1 MNTPSA
7 RRTEALPARPL
18 IVLTALVGGVHVL
31 LLQAAPLA
39 WGPPD
44 SPAPRPRPFITRTL
58 EIKPE
63 PAVAPVPAAAPVRKR
78 AIRRP
83 VQAAKPSLEE
93 NQAPALIPPAS
104 TTTESIASGDAIPSE
119 TPAGDSPLGETP
131 GEPVVAAEPAPP
143 APETPE
149 PPPLASTSTAL
160 AIPGSVRLKY
170 VMTGRSRNMDYS
182 AFAELSWLQ
191 DGQTYDAKMVV
202 SAFFLGSRSMSS
214 SGRITAD
221 GLAPTRFLDKSRSE
235 RAAHFEE
242 DKGKISFS
250 ANTPDAPWLRG
261 AQDRLSVFLQLGSLL
276 AGAPASYPAGSNVS
290 LYTAGPRAVDT
301 WTFTVEAEE
310 KLSLPEGDVTTLKL
324 TRKPQRDYD
333 QTVEIWFAPSMDY
346 LPVRS
351 RITQQNGDFIDQKLR
366 AAEKP

>member
-1 MNTPSA
+1 MNTPTA
-7 RRTEALPARPL
+7 RQAPALPARPL
-18 IVLTALVGGVHVL
+18 IALTALVILAHVL

-39 WGPPD
+39 WGPVPD
-44 SPAPRPRPFITRTL
+44 PQATAPRPFITRTL

-63 PAVAPVPAAAPVRKR
+63 PVVTSAPAATPVRPRPVRRRAPVSQANRAPAPVSTAPAAIESIAPS
-78 AIRRP
+78 ADDSTSP
-83 VQAAKPSLEE
+83 VDPQT
-93 NQAPALIPPAS
+93 PPPEVTA
-104 TTTESIASGDAIPSE
+104 TTTEPVAP
-119 TPAGDSPLGETP
+119 TPVEA
-131 GEPVVAAEPAPP
+131 APP
-143 APETPE
+143 PDA
-149 PPPLASTSTAL
+149 STAL
-160 AIPGSVRLKY
+160 TIPGSVRLKY
-170 VMTGRSRNMDYS
+170 VMTGRSKNMNYS
-182 AFAELSWLQ
+182 AFAQLDWLQ

-202 SAFFLGSRSMSS
+202 SALFLGSRSMTS

-276 AGAPASYPAGSNVS
+276 AGAPASYPVGSSVS
-290 LYTAGPRAVDT
+290 LYTAGPRDADT
-301 WTFTVEAEE
+301 WTFTVESEE
-310 KLSLPEGDVTTLKL
+310 TLQLPAGEAATLKL

-351 RITQQNGDFIDQKLR
+351 RITQQNGDFVDQQLR
-366 AAEKP
+366 VVEKP

>member
-1 MNTPSA
+1 MNAPSA
-7 RRTEALPARPL
+7 QRHEALPARPL
-18 IVLTALVGGVHVL
+18 IALTALVGGVHVL

-44 SPAPRPRPFITRTL
+44 SPVPRPRPFITRTL

-63 PAVAPVPAAAPVRKR
+63 SAVVPVPATAPVRKR
-78 AIRRP
+78 AVRRP
-83 VQAAKPSLEE
+83 AQAAKPSSQE
-93 NQAPALIPPAS
+93 NPAPALIPPAPS
-104 TTTESIASGDAIPSE
+104 ATESIASGDAIPSE
-119 TPAGDSPLGETP
+119 TPAGGSSPGETP
-131 GEPVVAAEPAPP
+131 GEPVAAAEPAPA
-143 APETPE
+143 APETPA
-149 PPPLASTSTAL
+149 PPLASSSTAL
-160 AIPGSVRLKY
+160 TIPGSVRLKY

-182 AFAELSWLQ
+182 ALAELSWLQ

-250 ANTPDAPWLRG
+250 ANSPDAPWQRG

-276 AGAPASYPAGSNVS
+276 AGDPASYPTGSTVS
-290 LYTAGPRAVDT
+290 LYTAGPRMVDT

-310 KLSLPEGDVTTLKL
+310 KLSLPAGDVATLKL

-366 AAEKP
+366 AAERP

>member
-1 MNTPSA
+1 MNALSA
-7 RRTEALPARPL
+7 QRRGALPARPL
-18 IVLTALVGGVHVL
+18 IALTALVGGIHVL

-63 PAVAPVPAAAPVRKR
+63 PAVAPVAAAPARKR
-78 AIRRP
+78 AVRRP
-83 VQAAKPSLEE
+83 VRAARPSLQE
-93 NQAPALIPPAS
+93 NPAPALIPPTLPA
-104 TTTESIASGDAIPSE
+104 TESIASGDPIP
-119 TPAGDSPLGETP
+119 TAGQSGGSPPVEP
-131 GEPVVAAEPAPP
+131 SGEPVAAAEPVPP
-143 APETPE
+143 APETPA
-149 PPPLASTSTAL
+149 PPLASSTAL
-160 AIPGSVRLKY
+160 TIPGSVRLKY
-170 VMTGRSRNMDYS
+170 AMTGRSRNMDYS

-191 DGQTYDAKMVV
+191 DGQSYDARMVV
-202 SAFFLGSRSMSS
+202 SAFILGSRSMSS

-250 ANTPDAPWLRG
+250 ANTPDAPWRRG

-276 AGAPASYPAGSNVS
+276 AGAPASYPAGSTVS

-310 KLSLPEGDVTTLKL
+310 KLSLPAGDLATLKL

-366 AAEKP
+366 SAEKP

>member
-1 MNTPSA
+1 MNTPLDQ
-7 RRTEALPARPL
+7 RTGALPARPL
-18 IVLTALVGGVHVL
+18 IVLTALVGLVHVL
-31 LLQAAPLA
+31 LLQAAPLE

-44 SPAPRPRPFITRTL
+44 AQAPRPRPFITRTL

-63 PAVAPVPAAAPVRKR
+63 PAMAKAPAAVAPVRPR
-78 AIRRP
+78 AVRRP
-83 VQAAKPSLEE
+83 AQVAASSSQE
-93 NQAPALIPPAS
+93 NQVPALVVSSPSAI
-104 TTTESIASGDAIPSE
+104 ESIAAPDTAIARTHTGEAPGG
-119 TPAGDSPLGETP
+119 PAP
-131 GEPVVAAEPAPP
+131 AAEAPP
-143 APETPE
+143 LPT
-149 PPPLASTSTAL
+149 SSSTAL
-160 AIPGSVRLKY
+160 TIPGSVRLKY
-170 VMTGRSRNMDYS
+170 AMTGRSRNLDYT

-191 DGQTYDAKMVV
+191 DGQSYDAKMVV

-214 SGRITAD
+214 SGRITAY

-276 AGAPASYPAGSNVS
+276 AGAPASYPTGSTVS
-290 LYTAGPRAVDT
+290 LYTAGPRQVDT

-310 KLSLPEGDVTTLKL
+310 KLNLPAGDIATLKL

>member
-1 MNTPSA
+1 MNAPSA
-7 RRTEALPARPL
+7 QRRGALPARPL
-18 IVLTALVGGVHVL
+18 IVLTALVAAVHVL

-63 PAVAPVPAAAPVRKR
+63 PAVTPVAAAPARKR

-83 VQAAKPSLEE
+83 VQPAR
-93 NQAPALIPPAS
+93 PALQENPAAALTPPAP
-104 TTTESIASGDAIPSE
+104 TATELIASGDAIS
-119 TPAGDSPLGETP
+119 TDTQAGGNPPVETP
-131 GEPVVAAEPAPP
+131 GEPVAAAEAAPP
-143 APETPE
+143 APEAQA
-149 PPPLASTSTAL
+149 PPPLASASTAL
-160 AIPGSVRLKY
+160 TIPGSVRLKY
-170 VMTGRSRNMDYS
+170 AMTGRSRNNDYS

-191 DGQTYDAKMVV
+191 DGQNYDARMVV

-250 ANTPDAPWLRG
+250 ANSPDAPWQRG

-276 AGAPASYPAGSNVS
+276 AGAPARYPPGSTVS
-290 LYTAGPRAVDT
+290 LYTAGPRQVDT

-310 KLSLPEGDVTTLKL
+310 KLNLPAGDIDTLKL

-333 QTVEIWFAPSMDY
+333 QTVEIWFAPSMAW

-366 AAEKP
+366 AVEKP

>member
-1 MNTPSA
+1 MNA
-7 RRTEALPARPL
+7 LFAQRHEALPARPL
-18 IVLTALVGGVHVL
+18 IVLTALVGLIHVL

-44 SPAPRPRPFITRTL
+44 SAASRPRPFITRTL

-63 PAVAPVPAAAPVRKR
+63 PVANPVPAAIPVHKP
-78 AIRRP
+78 AVRRP
-83 VQAAKPSLEE
+83 APAARPSLQE
-93 NQAPALIPPAS
+93 NQAPALIPPAQS
-104 TTTESIASGDAIPSE
+104 AIESIASGGSMPTDSQANAGR
-119 TPAGDSPLGETP
+119 PAD
-131 GEPVVAAEPAPP
+131 PAPP
-143 APETPE
+143 APEAQM
-149 PPPLASTSTAL
+149 PPPLVSASTAL
-160 AIPGSVRLKY
+160 TIPGSVRLKY
-170 VMTGRSRNMDYS
+170 AMTGRSRNMDYS

-191 DGQTYDAKMVV
+191 DGQSYDAQMVV
-202 SAFFLGSRSMSS
+202 SAFFLGTRSMSS

-276 AGAPASYPAGSNVS
+276 AGAPASYPAGSTVS
-290 LYTAGPRAVDT
+290 LYTAGPRQVDT
-301 WTFTVEAEE
+301 WTFTVEGEE
-310 KLSLPEGDVTTLKL
+310 KLSLPVGDVATLKL

-366 AAEKP
+366 VAEKP